1 MDLNLDTN
9 WALKKGENK
18 IKPNQIKH
26 SKLEWEY
33 NIKLNPIMWL
43 WLGY

>member
-43 WLGY
+43 